1 MSQLALLFVFL
12 LYSCHKEV
20 CDARLSAVMAT
31 TWKDMRVFEKSLE
44 SALKHIPEV
53 DKFYIIT
60 PNHKELKEKYSGLM
74 YSRVEVVN
82 EEIFPFHKGNVSDVM
97 IEAVKQK
104 GVYPISG
111 GSQFEKTV
119 WHRSGWFMQQL
130 FKLYAGNVLGLED
143 YLLLDS
149 DLIWFRNIT
158 FINAT
163 QDGVVTYN
171 YVSSSQYHPPYMS
184 TLRKIAGVDLYP
196 APKVFRSGIVHHM
209 VIVKTVLQ
217 HMKEAAEALHGGIPF
232 WKVLLNERYVQLT
245 CFLPISVVY
254 NMFTV
259 ICFQSA
265 LEMTCRAPREGICGG
280 GSTLSEYELY
290 FNYAR
295 VVFPQTVALRPLLW
309 ANGPMP
315 GLMFWPAIDDKT
327 HSDRHKGNWLGHR
340 QNDGKF
346 DAIIELLDASTFCYI
361 VNMSIRS
368 AMWFAPCYSPLPF
381 LSAVFLFSSCRIR

>member
-1 MSQLALLFVFL
+1 
-12 LYSCHKEV
+12 
-20 CDARLSAVMAT
+20 MAT
-31 TWKDMRVFEKSLE
+31 TWKDVRVFEKSLD
-44 SALKHIPEV
+44 SALRHMPEV

-60 PNHKELKEKYSGLM
+60 PNHKEMIEKYSGPL
-74 YSRVEVVN
+74 STRVIIVN
-82 EEIFPFHKGNVSDVM
+82 EEEFPFHKGNVSDVM

-104 GVYPISG
+104 GIYPISG
-111 GSQFEKTV
+111 S
-119 WHRSGWFMQQL
+119 
-130 FKLYAGNVLGLED
+130 VLDLED
-143 YLLLDS
+143 YVLLDS
-149 DLIWFRNIT
+149 DLIWFRNVT

-163 QDGVVTYN
+163 KDGVTTYN

-209 VIVKTVLQ
+209 VIVKSVLQ

-232 WKVLLNERYVQLT
+232 WKVLLNE
-245 CFLPISVVY
+245 
-254 NMFTV
+254 
-259 ICFQSA
+259 SA
-265 LEMTCRAPREGICGG
+265 LELTCRAPREGICGG

-315 GLMFWPAIDDKT
+315 GMMFWPALDEKM

-340 QNDGKF
+340 QNDIPAAFLEQIEADRLQGYDYVGYHGYAKRRYYELVGPDF
-346 DAIIELLDASTFCYI
+346 DELCSHAPKPFNTTCSWRGFPERVDKTRDAS
-361 VNMSIRS
+361 S
-368 AMWFAPCYSPLPF
+368 WFKGCACQMMN
-381 LSAVFLFSSCRIR
+381 IWE